1 MAVVGQLDVQLYQQT
16 EGNKELFLNG
26 SLSAVPYSKLELFP
40 LLLLTSVYQCIVL
53 LLVCPEKDDVIYH
66 EMFLWFPRMNHSTA
80 QGQWSSSLRFTFFSI
95 FLSVCVFLTYNPSNA
110 FLILHTKKSHFFF
123 QNPNIWLYSGYINS
137 FHTFK
142 FASHYCS
149 FIYDSST
156 ASLQPFL
163 HCFTNKIL

>member
-66 EMFLWFPRMNHSTA
+66 EMFL
-80 QGQWSSSLRFTFFSI
+80 
-95 FLSVCVFLTYNPSNA
+95 
-110 FLILHTKKSHFFF
+110 
-123 QNPNIWLYSGYINS
+123 
-137 FHTFK
+137 
-142 FASHYCS
+142 
-149 FIYDSST
+149 
-156 ASLQPFL
+156 
-163 HCFTNKIL
+163 